1 MGHHQAYQ
9 HMHNGRARRRGDK
22 ERIERIS
29 EEIIAEKCSN
39 LMKSINLHIQGQR
52 ISSSVS

>member
-9 HMHNGRARRRGDK
+9 HMYNGRARRRGDK